1 MDTKTTLTIT
11 AVHIGMVKPKRSSS
25 DDDNN
30 IVTNDGALLVTND
43 DDFIA
48 YN

>member
-25 DDDNN
+25 DDDTATAR
-30 IVTNDGALLVTND
+30 VGSARVDSARVD
-43 DDFIA
+43 HS
-48 YN
+48 